1 MPGREAHFVTRMGWL
16 RAAVLGANDGVIST
30 ASLIVGV
37 ASASS
42 SREQVL
48 TAALAGAAAG
58 AMAMAA
64 GEYVSVSSQAD
75 SERADLAREARALHD
90 HPTEETD
97 ELVAI
102 YRERGL
108 SLRLA
113 RKVARQLMAEDALA
127 AHARD
132 ELGLSEAHAA
142 RPLQA
147 ALASALSFVAGA
159 SAPIAAFASGP
170 PAFAAANVVGATI
183 LSLLALGALG
193 AKAGGA
199 PTLAPALRV
208 TFWGLIAL
216 AVTAGVGFAV
226 GRAL

>member
-1 MPGREAHFVTRMGWL
+1 MGWL

-42 SREQVL
+42 GRAQVL

-97 ELVAI
+97 ELVTI

-113 RKVARQLMAEDALA
+113 RKVARQLMAEDALG

-132 ELGLSEAHAA
+132 ELGLTEAHAA

-147 ALASALSFVAGA
+147 ALASALTFVAGA
-159 SAPIAAFASGP
+159 SLPTAAFGLSP
-170 PAFAAANVVGATI
+170 SPSAAENVVGATI
-183 LSLLALGALG
+183 LGLLTLGALG

-199 PTLAPALRV
+199 SPLKPALRV
-208 TFWGLIAL
+208 AFCGLIAL
-216 AVTAGVGFAV
+216 VVTAGVGLVV
-226 GRAL
+226 GHAL